1 MTKFGKCFL
10 VTMKHT
16 ILFEKFFK
24 DLLTNS
30 NLSAIIKIEKR
41 RGEIQ
46 MNKLNITINFD
57 MDGTIAD
64 LYGVDNWLDYLI
76 AEDTTPYAEA
86 EPLLRLC
93 SLARVLNRL
102 QRNGYELAVISWL
115 SKGGSEAYNEAVTA
129 VKLNWLKKH
138 LPSVNWDRITIVPYG
153 IPKQNFCETPFDIL
167 FDDEA
172 RNRDNWT
179 GIAYDV
185 RNIMKVLKNL

>member
-1 MTKFGKCFL
+1 
-10 VTMKHT
+10 MK
-16 ILFEKFFK
+16 
-24 DLLTNS
+24 N
-30 NLSAIIKIEKR
+30 
-41 RGEIQ
+41 
-46 MNKLNITINFD
+46 LNITINFD

-64 LYGVDNWLDYLI
+64 LYGVDNWLEMLI

-115 SKGGSEAYNEAVTA
+115 SKSGSEAYNEAVTA

-138 LPSVNWDRITIVPYG
+138 LPSVKWDAIHIVPYG
-153 IPKQNFCETPFDIL
+153 TPKQNFCGNPLDIL

-172 RNRDNWT
+172 KNRENWT
-179 GIAYDV
+179 GLAFEPVDIF
-185 RNIMKVLKNL
+185 RVLRCFT